1 MDWIIS
7 SLKPGN
13 NPKKGG
19 FTIKLERLISIIYKL
34 LNHEVLSAS
43 TLAEEF
49 QVSPRTIYRD
59 IDVIC
64 AAGFPVVS
72 YQGMNGGYGMM
83 DGYKMDKTLL
93 GSYDVASVVTVLRGL
108 ASVFE
113 DERAQGTIERMQ
125 TLGPDDQAPSVAVN
139 LDTRRTD
146 PEALPQLR
154 AAISQRLTVSFDYVN
169 AKNERTTRD
178 LEPAGLQFKFG
189 NWYVTGFCRSRKEQR
204 EFRLSRML
212 HLRLTRETFA
222 PHQELSREVEA
233 NSGAYEAQLEEVVLR
248 VRPEAMAE
256 ALDQFHQ
263 SEKEFHTDGS
273 MTLRLRVYRPLEAR
287 WLWSMLLGFGSG
299 AEVMEPPALRGV
311 LKQQLQ
317 QALRLYEEV

>member
-1 MDWIIS
+1 M
-7 SLKPGN
+7 
-13 NPKKGG
+13 
-19 FTIKLERLISIIYKL
+19 
-34 LNHEVLSAS
+34 NHEVLSAS

-59 IDVIC
+59 MDVIG

-72 YQGMNGGYGMM
+72 YQGMNGGYGMI

-113 DERAQGTIERMQ
+113 DERAQGTIERLQ
-125 TLGPDDQAPSVAVN
+125 TLGAEQQTPSVAVD
-139 LDTRRTD
+139 LDTRRSD
-146 PEALPQLR
+146 PVALPLLR
-154 AAISQRLTVSFDYVN
+154 SAILHRQTVRFDYVN
-169 AKNERTTRD
+169 AKNERTSRD

-189 NWYVTGFCRSRKEQR
+189 NWYVTGFCRSRMEQR

-212 HLRLTRETFA
+212 NLYVTPETFER
-222 PHQELSREVEA
+222 HREFPGKGEGGSKA
-233 NSGAYEAQLEEVVLR
+233 NEAQLEDVVLR
-248 VRPEAMAE
+248 VRPEALAE
-256 ALDQFHQ
+256 VLDQFHQ
-263 SEKEFHTDGS
+263 SEKEFHEDGS
-273 MTLRLRVYRPLEAR
+273 MTVRLRVYRPLEAR

-299 AEVMEPPALRGV
+299 AEVLEPHALRGI

-317 QALRLYEEV
+317 QALQFYEEV

>member
-1 MDWIIS
+1 M
-7 SLKPGN
+7 
-13 NPKKGG
+13 
-19 FTIKLERLISIIYKL
+19 
-34 LNHEVLSAS
+34 LSAS

-49 QVSPRTIYRD
+49 EVSPRTIYRD
-59 IDVIC
+59 MDVIG

-72 YQGMNGGYGMM
+72 YQGMNGGYGMI

-113 DERAQGTIERMQ
+113 DERAQGTIERLQ
-125 TLGPDDQAPSVAVN
+125 TLGTEQQTPSVAVD
-139 LDTRRTD
+139 LDTRRSD
-146 PEALPQLR
+146 PEALPLLR
-154 AAISQRLTVSFDYVN
+154 SAILHRRTVRFDYVN
-169 AKNERTTRD
+169 AKNERTSRD

-212 HLRLTRETFA
+212 NLYVTPETFER
-222 PHQELSREVEA
+222 HQEFPGKGEGSSEDD
-233 NSGAYEAQLEEVVLR
+233 EAQLEDVVLR
-248 VRPEAMAE
+248 VRPEALAE
-256 ALDQFHQ
+256 VLDQFHQ
-263 SEKEFHTDGS
+263 SEKEFHEDGS
-273 MTLRLRVYRPLEAR
+273 MTVRLRVYRPMEAR

-299 AEVMEPPALRGV
+299 AEVVQPPALRGI

-317 QALRLYEEV
+317 QALRFYEEV